1 MSVRRS
7 RGGAAPKVLL
17 LLVFVGLFVGFFVW
31 KQNYGI
37 IGRVDTLDVDTA
49 GRIAFMSQDASGAV
63 NLFMVR
69 SDGSDLKRL
78 TDSKAGKRAPTW
90 SPDGKSIAYV
100 EESSSEGAPAYQVF
114 LLGSGKPMQASYGS
128 ASKDL
133 PFWRPDGKMVGYLA
147 GGAVKVM
154 SPNGS
159 NMRQVYPPP
168 HKGGADEHEQ
178 NPGQPTQ
185 PDDPGLKKPPVI
197 SYAWS
202 PNGVALAA
210 IQVTEGEN
218 AYAVGRASWWQP
230 GSQTPESADA
240 GMAVSEPE
248 GVIVLPHPDAETPVL
263 LAQASRVGFS
273 WFNDSKRLAVALTTS
288 RHTSGIFVFRTDEK
302 NLPAAPV
309 LVSRGLTIAPEN
321 PSVSPD
327 GKLIAAELWRLDSED
342 DRTLLG
348 LVVLPAEP
356 SQPLTVESKAQIGKL
371 RVLAADAHMPRWS
384 PDGSRILFWRNGP
397 KGRDLW
403 VCSADGSGAVNV
415 TKGAGDSFDAQW
427 SPAR

>member
-1 MSVRRS
+1 MRRT

-17 LLVFVGLFVGFFVW
+17 LLVFVGLFVGFFIW
-31 KQNYGI
+31 KQNYGVV
-37 IGRVDTLDVDTA
+37 GRVDTLEVNTA
-49 GRIAFMSQDASGAV
+49 GRIAFMSQDASGSV
-63 NLFMVR
+63 NLFMVKA
-69 SDGSDLKRL
+69 DGSDMKQL
-78 TDSKAGKRAPTW
+78 TNSKPGKRAPAW
-90 SPDGKSIAYV
+90 SPDGSTISYV
-100 EESSSEGAPAYQVF
+100 EESASDGAPAYQVF
-114 LLGSGKPMQASYGS
+114 MLGNGRPLQASYGS
-128 ASKDL
+128 VSKDQ
-133 PFWRPDGKMVGYLA
+133 PCWRPDGRMVGYLA
-147 GGAVKVM
+147 GGAVKIM
-154 SPNGS
+154 APNGS
-159 NMRQVYPPP
+159 GIRQVYPPP
-168 HKGGADEHEQ
+168 HKGGSDEQ
-178 NPGQPTQ
+178 QQQTPGQPTS
-185 PDDPGLKKPPVI
+185 PEDPSLKKPPVI
-197 SYAWS
+197 SYSWS

-210 IQVTEGEN
+210 VQVTEGEN
-218 AYAVGRASWWQP
+218 AYAVGKASWWQP
-230 GSQTPESADA
+230 GAATADGGEA

-273 WFNDSKRLAVALTTS
+273 WFSDSKRLAVALTTS

-309 LVSRGLTIAPEN
+309 LVSRGLTVAPEN
-321 PSVSPD
+321 PAVSPD

-356 SQPLTVESKAQIGKL
+356 SQPLAIETKAQIGKL
-371 RVLAADAHMPRWS
+371 KVLAADAHMPRWS
-384 PDGSRILFWRNGP
+384 PDGTRILFWRTGP

-403 VCSADGSGAVNV
+403 VCGADGSGAVNV